1 MLADSIA
8 VLDFETTGMSP
19 AQQAR
24 ATEIG
29 VVIVED
35 GQIVARYQ
43 SLMNSGA
50 WVPPFIEQLTGISN
64 AMLRTAPP
72 AAQVMQEVAEFVGN
86 RPLLAHNAS
95 FDQKFWDAEL
105 ALIRRQRVQ
114 PFACSL
120 LLSRRLLPLA
130 PSHKLGN
137 LNRWAGLPEAGLVAA
152 EIRTSSCRASR
163 CRTPRRARTAAG
175 KALAVVTGVPALPMR
190 TDVPRASSQTSTST
204 PSPTI
209 SDVSRA
215 ASEALRSTLPA
226 SSWMRTS
233 TR

>member
-8 VLDFETTGMSP
+8 VLDFETTGLSP

-29 VVIVED
+29 VVIVEG

-50 WVPPFIEQLTGISN
+50 WVPPFIERLTGISN

-72 AAQVMQEVAEFVGN
+72 AAQVMQEVAEFVGE

-120 LLSRRLLPLA
+120 LLSRRLLPMA

-137 LNRWAGLPEAGLVAA
+137 LNSWASLPE
-152 EIRTSSCRASR
+152 T
-163 CRTPRRARTAAG
+163 G
-175 KALAVVTGVPALPMR
+175 KAHRALADAEMAANLTCFMAELLRERHGISDISHELLCKLQRVPAAKMAQALQKIR
-190 TDVPRASSQTSTST
+190 
-204 PSPTI
+204 
-209 SDVSRA
+209 
-215 ASEALRSTLPA
+215 EA
-226 SSWMRTS
+226 
-233 TR
+233 

>member
-8 VLDFETTGMSP
+8 VLDFETTGLSP

-29 VVIVED
+29 VVIVEG

-64 AMLRTAPP
+64 AMLRSAPP
-72 AAQVMQEVAEFVGN
+72 AAQVMAEVADFVGE

-105 ALIRRQRVQ
+105 TRVHRRRLQ

-120 LLSRRLLPLA
+120 LLARRLLPQA

-137 LNRWAGLPEAGLVAA
+137 LNQWLGLPSTG
-152 EIRTSSCRASR
+152 RAHR
-163 CRTPRRARTAAG
+163 
-175 KALAVVTGVPALPMR
+175 ALADAEMAANLTCFMATLLREQHGIAEVSHDLLCSLQKVPAAKM
-190 TDVPRASSQTSTST
+190 AQ
-204 PSPTI
+204 
-209 SDVSRA
+209 
-215 ASEALRSTLPA
+215 ALEKLRGQPHS
-226 SSWMRTS
+226 
-233 TR
+233 

>member
-64 AMLRTAPP
+64 AMLRSAPP
-72 AAQVMQEVAEFVGN
+72 AAQVMQEVAEFVGD

-105 ALIRRQRVQ
+105 ALIRRRRVQ

-120 LLSRRLLPLA
+120 LLSRRLLPMA

-137 LNRWAGLPEAGLVAA
+137 LNLWAGLPS
-152 EIRTSSCRASR
+152 T
-163 CRTPRRARTAAG
+163 G
-175 KALAVVTGVPALPMR
+175 KAHRALADAEMAANLTCFMAALLRERHGIADISHELLCDLQRVPAAKM
-190 TDVPRASSQTSTST
+190 
-204 PSPTI
+204 
-209 SDVSRA
+209 
-215 ASEALRSTLPA
+215 ALALQKIREQ
-226 SSWMRTS
+226 R
-233 TR
+233 

>member
-64 AMLRTAPP
+64 AMLRMAPP
-72 AAQVMQEVAEFVGN
+72 AAQVMQEVAAFVGD

-120 LLSRRLLPLA
+120 LLSRRLLPMA

-137 LNRWAGLPEAGLVAA
+137 LNRWAGLPDTGQAH
-152 EIRTSSCRASR
+152 R
-163 CRTPRRARTAAG
+163 
-175 KALAVVTGVPALPMR
+175 ALADAEMAANLTCFMAALLRERHGIADISHELLCNLQRVPAAKM
-190 TDVPRASSQTSTST
+190 SQ
-204 PSPTI
+204 
-209 SDVSRA
+209 
-215 ASEALRSTLPA
+215 ALQKIRDHA
-226 SSWMRTS
+226 CG
-233 TR
+233 

>member
-8 VLDFETTGMSP
+8 VLDFETTGLSP

-64 AMLRTAPP
+64 AMLRSAPP
-72 AAQVMQEVAEFVGN
+72 AAQVMAEVADFVGE

-105 ALIRRQRVQ
+105 ALLRRRRLQ

-120 LLSRRLLPLA
+120 LLARRLLPQA
-130 PSHKLGN
+130 PSHKLGS
-137 LNRWAGLPEAGLVAA
+137 LNQWLGLPSTGQAH
-152 EIRTSSCRASR
+152 R
-163 CRTPRRARTAAG
+163 
-175 KALAVVTGVPALPMR
+175 ALADAQMAANLTCFMVSLLRERHGIAEVSHDLLCSLQKVPAAKMSLALEKIR
-190 TDVPRASSQTSTST
+190 SQPRG
-204 PSPTI
+204 
-209 SDVSRA
+209 
-215 ASEALRSTLPA
+215 
-226 SSWMRTS
+226 
-233 TR
+233 